1 MKKSTKSVLTSRLI
15 KEIEN
20 HSHRDELL
28 TLMAE
33 QVQDDTHI
41 VPAVKL

>member
-1 MKKSTKSVLTSRLI
+1 M

-20 HSHRDELL
+20 HSHREELI
-28 TLMAE
+28 TIMAQ

-41 VPAVKL
+41 VHTVKL